1 VTAARGE
8 RGSVAVAGTLLVFA
22 LALLLGTAL
31 DVARALVV
39 HAELVA
45 VADDAALAGAS
56 QLDLDAWRAGRL
68 ALDPEQAERVAD
80 AEIEASPTLTGS
92 ASADGEEVSVELRES
107 FPTMALRLVGIPELE
122 VVARAEASPEAP

>member
-1 VTAARGE
+1 MTVCEDARN
-8 RGSVAVAGTLLVFA
+8 R
-22 LALLLGTAL
+22 LAFEES
-31 DVARALVV
+31 RASGQPGVDENIG
-39 HAELVA
+39 AESPHEQRV
-45 VADDAALAGAS
+45 AGAS